1 MTDVEKWVLFE
12 KNKEKK
18 IATITFNRPEKLN
31 AISLP
36 MWDRMNQL
44 LQKAEEDDDVKV
56 IIIKGNGR
64 AFSSGHDIAE
74 LGFMHGYGTGAE
86 GERKPSQRQRIFVD
100 GNHFW
105 GKRGWC
111 QTLLTLKKS
120 TIASVQGY
128 CYGGGL
134 QVALECDVCIAT
146 DDALF
151 THPGWRYIGPTTDVW
166 LLIQTVGI
174 KKAKEMML
182 TGTPVDAPEA
192 LRVGLVNK
200 VVPMD
205 KLEEET
211 LKMAETMAMLPADGI
226 VLGKVQF
233 EAALEAMGLGS
244 GYTAAYILH
253 TLQTS
258 VRYEPGEFN
267 LFKERR
273 NKGVK
278 GAIVTREAHYKEQN
292 PT

>member
-1 MTDVEKWVLFE
+1 MSNVEHWVLFE

-31 AISLP
+31 AINLE
-36 MWDRMNQL
+36 MWDRMNKL
-44 LQKAEEDDDVKV
+44 LQDAEVDDDVKV

-64 AFSSGHDIAE
+64 AFSSGHDVAE
-74 LGFMHGYGTGAE
+74 LGFMHGYGTGQA

-111 QTLLTLKKS
+111 QTLLTCKKS
-120 TIASVQGY
+120 TIAAVQGY

-134 QVALECDVCIAT
+134 QVALECDVCIAAE
-146 DDALF
+146 DALF

-166 LLIQTVGI
+166 LLLQTVGI

-200 VVPMD
+200 VVPLD
-205 KLEEET
+205 KLEAET
-211 LKMAETMAMLPADGI
+211 LKMAETMSMLPADGI

-244 GYTAAYILH
+244 GYTAGYILH

-258 VRYEPGEFN
+258 IRYEPGEFN

-278 GAIVTREAHYKEQN
+278 GAIVTRESHYKEEN